1 MKKTIVIALGG
12 NAIKSAGQEGTFEEQ
27 YESVNKTTEHIA
39 KLVEAGNKVIITH
52 GNGPQVGDLLLQH
65 DSAKNQVPPFPMFMC
80 GAQTQGSIGFLIQQT
95 LQNHLFKKGIEVNV
109 ATIITQVLVDKED
122 PAFSNPT
129 KPVGPF
135 YEKEEDFAEE
145 KAKGFVF
152 IEDAGRG
159 FRRVVPSPVPKEIVE
174 LSSIKNVSNSGIVVI
189 ASGGGGIP
197 VVDNDGDYEGV
208 DAVIDKDR
216 AGQLLA
222 TELRADIFMVLTDI
236 EKVALNF
243 NTPEQKDLNK
253 MTVEE
258 CKKYTEEGHFA
269 KGSMLPKIQAAMAFV
284 ENGGEKAIITHPS
297 KALEGL
303 TGETGTTI
311 MNKE

>member
-12 NAIKSAGQEGTFEEQ
+12 NAIKPAGQKGTYEEQ

-39 KLVEAGNKVIITH
+39 KLIETGNKVIITH

-65 DSAKNQVPPFPMFMC
+65 DSAKKQVPPFPMFMC
-80 GAQTQGSIGFLIQQT
+80 GAQSQGSIGFLIQQT
-95 LQNHLFKKGIEVNV
+95 LQNHLFKKKIEVDV
-109 ATIITQVLVDKED
+109 ATIITQVLVDKDD

-145 KAKGFVF
+145 KVKGFAF

-159 FRRVVPSPVPKEIVE
+159 FRRVVASPIPKEIVE
-174 LSSIKNVSNSGIVVI
+174 LNSIRNVSDSGIVVI

-197 VVDNDGDYEGV
+197 VVNRDGNYQGV

-222 TELRADIFMVLTDI
+222 TKLGADVFMILTDV

-243 NTPEQKDLNK
+243 NTPEQKDISNLSL
-253 MTVEE
+253 VE
-258 CKKYTEEGHFA
+258 CKKYMQEGHFA
-269 KGSMLPKIQAAMAFV
+269 EGSMLPKIQAAVAFV
-284 ENGGEKAIITHPS
+284 ENGGEKAVITSPS
-297 KALEGL
+297 KALEAL
-303 TGETGTTI
+303 TGETGTII